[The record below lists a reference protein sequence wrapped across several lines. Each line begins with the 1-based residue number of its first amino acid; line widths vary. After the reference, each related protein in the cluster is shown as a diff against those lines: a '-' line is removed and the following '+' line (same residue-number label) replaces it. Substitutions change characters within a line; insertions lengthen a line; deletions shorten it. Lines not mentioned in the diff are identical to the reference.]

1 MKKFTLFGIVLC
13 AVMLT
18 SCKEQREGDVTKIPE
33 ETTSLTLT
41 VSLTEEAPPPE
52 PEPQAIELALYDP
65 FANTVKIDDTVKK
78 ELLDSAE
85 YIERARQLLCA
96 DWKIYD
102 SEDYT
107 DLEKVLEIPEN
118 SDFEY
123 KPFINADIARNEE
136 ELSEYLRGYF
146 TENYLS
152 DEDMYKYLFTGETSL
167 FGYQPYK
174 TIDGQLCVRSGYD
187 GVMTKIDTDE
197 LWVTSYNENYINFVM
212 TAHDVAYPPSHAFI
226 GFEKSEQYGWRLDS
240 LEFKGYDESFI
251 RIYKTAAEKYDTLN
265 KILSGEVPENAAEF
279 TDNGIRYVQTDLDM
293 SVAEMK
299 EFFENTFRPMAVTI
313 DNRRSKL
320 LEPYTEKYIDS
331 VYLEREGVLY
341 RAADAPR
348 WYIPEDEFDPYN
360 GYISASMGNGG
371 RGDYIIREKF
381 YDEATNIHFTDK
393 IAISCDYSWSETEN
407 GDIEYKYYGI
417 YIASEL
423 PIREKRGE
431 SFNKIIKSVIEKKKT
446 ELDLSDKP
454 FGVTDIYSG
463 TMFDYN
469 NDGHDDYIF
478 GYSLYA
484 QFQLVI
490 IDSQNGDILFDER
503 IMTYLIPDTKMEI
516 YRNDNS
522 EYAIKISLRNEKP
535 AVSHTDETIHIIT
548 ASGEH
553 IFEALYDYETGAFLK
568 AYNNDYDEYTEE
580 KYLQK
585 QEELLEGY
593 AYYADID
600 WTL

>member
-1 MKKFTLFGIVLC
+1 MKKLLVLC
-13 AVMLT
+13 TFLAALMLT
-18 SCKEQREGDVTKIPE
+18 SCKEQREGDVTGVPE

-41 VSLTEEAPPPE
+41 VSLTEAAPPPE
-52 PEPQAIELALYDP
+52 PEPQTIKLAVYNP
-65 FANTVKIDDTVKK
+65 FADAVKIDNNVKK
-78 ELLDSAE
+78 ELLDSVAE
-85 YIERARQLLCA
+85 IEAARQLLSA
-96 DWKIYD
+96 DWKIYE
-102 SEDYT
+102 SKEYT
-107 DLEKVLEIPEN
+107 DLDNTVEKFDA
-118 SDFEY
+118 DFQY
-123 KPFINADIARNEE
+123 KPFINKDIAENEE
-136 ELSEYLRGYF
+136 ELVNYLRKFF
-146 TENYLS
+146 TPNFMS
-152 DEDMYKYLFTGETSL
+152 DEELKSFLFED
-167 FGYQPYK
+167 GYYDRPRYK
-174 TIDGQLCVRSGYD
+174 TVDGQLCVRSGYD
-187 GVMTKIDTDE
+187 GVMTEIDTDE
-197 LWVTSYNENYINFVM
+197 LWAVSYSEDCAEFIMY
-212 TAHDVAYPPSHAFI
+212 AHGVAYPPEHAFI
-226 GFEKSEQYGWRLDS
+226 VLKRSEEYGWRLDS
-240 LEFKGYDESFI
+240 LDFKGYDESFI
-251 RIYKTAAEKYDTLN
+251 RIYKTAAEKYGTLN
-265 KILSGEVPENAAEF
+265 KILDGGEVPENAAEF
-279 TDNGIRYVQTDLDM
+279 TDNGVRYVQTDLDM
-293 SVAEMK
+293 SIAEMK
-299 EFFENTFRPMAVTI
+299 EFFENTFRPMTVTI
-313 DNRRSKL
+313 DGYRTKL
-320 LEPYTEKYIDS
+320 LVPYTEKYIDS

-341 RAADAPR
+341 RAADAPH

-431 SFNKIIKSVIEKKKT
+431 SFNEIVKPVIEKKKT

-454 FGVTDIYSG
+454 FGVADIYSG

-490 IDSQNGDILFDER
+490 IDSQNGDILFDDR
-503 IMTYLIPDTKMEI
+503 IMTHLRSSTKLEI
-516 YRNDNS
+516 YGNDNS
-522 EYAIKISLRNEKP
+522 EYAIKISFRNENP
-535 AVSHTDETIHIIT
+535 AVSHTDEIIHIIT
-548 ASGEH
+548 ASGER

-593 AYYADID
+593 THCADID
-600 WTL
+600 WTI

>member
-1 MKKFTLFGIVLC
+1 MKKFTLFGIILS
-13 AVMLT
+13 AAMLS
-18 SCKEQREGDVTKIPE
+18 SCNEYRDGDVTSVPE

-41 VSLTEEAPPPE
+41 VSLTETVPPPE
-52 PEPQAIELALYDP
+52 PAPQAIELAVYNP
-65 FANTVKIDDTVKK
+65 FANTIKIDNNIKK
-78 ELLDSAE
+78 ELLDFSAD
-85 YIERARQLLCA
+85 IETARQLLQA
-96 DWKIYD
+96 DWRIYD
-102 SEDYT
+102 SDEYT
-107 DLEKVLEIPEN
+107 DTEN
-118 SDFEY
+118 IVEGLDNDFQY
-123 KPFINADIARNEE
+123 KPFINADIADDEEKLFNYMRKFFTPSFISDE
-136 ELSEYLRGYF
+136 ELQSALF
-146 TENYLS
+146 
-152 DEDMYKYLFTGETSL
+152 EDYYSN
-167 FGYQPYK
+167 PPRYK
-174 TIDGQLCVRSGYD
+174 TIDGQLCIRSGYD

-212 TAHDVAYPPSHAFI
+212 TAHDVGYPPSHAFI

-240 LEFKGYDESFI
+240 LEFKGYDETFV
-251 RIYKTAAEKYDTLN
+251 RIYTTGLTEKYDTLN

-279 TDNGIRYVQTDLDM
+279 TDNGVRYVQTDLDM

-431 SFNKIIKSVIEKKKT
+431 SFNEIIKSVIEKKKT